1 MDPSRAFLDGVLK
14 YKTLWSELKTIN
26 GCCPKNHFLY
36 DSQFTELNWAM
47 GEIDFPPELTPG
59 DLRDGFK
66 SIECQI
72 MDWADDTAY
81 SLNDLSDSVKAG
93 FLTVERI
100 EQWALSHGLDYSDH
114 TPLGDLLGAI
124 RGKRIEPFIGKKIGK
139 FVRSVH
145 LEKEVN
151 LLSATSHRYA
161 FRLMIDEEVREES
174 SLFKALAYEL
184 VFLSPQLKQLEYK
197 GSHILGRLWELLERR
212 YVLQQSV
219 DGQKFQLLPHEEASE
234 IDGTA
239 DKGERARLVCDFL
252 AGMTDGYAVRTY
264 SRLFEPGYGSIGDLV
279 G

>member
-1 MDPSRAFLDGVLK
+1 
-14 YKTLWSELKTIN
+14 
-26 GCCPKNHFLY
+26 
-36 DSQFTELNWAM
+36 
-47 GEIDFPPELTPG
+47 
-59 DLRDGFK
+59 
-66 SIECQI
+66 
-72 MDWADDTAY
+72 
-81 SLNDLSDSVKAG
+81 
-93 FLTVERI
+93 
-100 EQWALSHGLDYSDH
+100 
-114 TPLGDLLGAI
+114 
-124 RGKRIEPFIGKKIGK
+124 
-139 FVRSVH
+139 
-145 LEKEVN
+145 VN

-252 AGMTDGYAVRTY
+252 SGMTDGYAVRTY
-264 SRLFEPGYGSIGDLV
+264 GRLFEPGYGSIGDLV